1 MITILNFFS
10 WFSIIFHKYR
20 HRTISKYLKSHNKI
34 SDTNESSLNK
44 FIENFCHLDGAF
56 VFAIIR
62 RNTNYMTTSEII
74 SNLFVKY
81 CLDAVRLKN
90 RNSVNGNGFNRD
102 DNKSVI
108 EINDHQEEEDFALK
122 QA

>member
-1 MITILNFFS
+1 
-10 WFSIIFHKYR
+10 
-20 HRTISKYLKSHNKI
+20 
-34 SDTNESSLNK
+34 
-44 FIENFCHLDGAF
+44 
-56 VFAIIR
+56 
-62 RNTNYMTTSEII
+62 MTTSEII